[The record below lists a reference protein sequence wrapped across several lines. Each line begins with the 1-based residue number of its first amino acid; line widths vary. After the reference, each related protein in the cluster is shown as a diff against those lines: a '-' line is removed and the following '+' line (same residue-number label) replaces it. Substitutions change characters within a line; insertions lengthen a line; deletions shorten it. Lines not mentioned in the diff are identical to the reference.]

1 MKAEVVNAV
10 RLFFLTGK
18 MPSEVNDTAIVLI
31 PKFDHPETL
40 KDFRPI
46 ILAYAQYCTK
56 LSPSVWLID

>member
-31 PKFDHPETL
+31 PKIDHPETL

-46 ILAYAQYCTK
+46 IF
-56 LSPSVWLID
+56 